1 MGKQKDKGTR
11 RETAVVR
18 LFQSHGLEAE
28 RAQNNA
34 AAKDVN
40 LRVRELRFAVEV
52 KDRQQLA
59 LHKTLATV
67 VENWKDEVPA
77 VVWHKTEKP
86 DGGRARPA
94 GPTLIALRL
103 DDFAML
109 MARLGEK
116 NEELEG

>member
-1 MGKQKDKGTR
+1 MSKQKDKGTR

-40 LRVRELRFAVEV
+40 LRVGRMRFAVEV

-67 VENWKDEVPA
+67 AENWKEEVPA

-86 DGGRARPA
+86 NGGRARPS

-109 MARLGEK
+109 MAKIGE
-116 NEELEG
+116 NDGELEG